1 MWSHCCGIIAV
12 GSLVWNH
19 CSGIVACGIIA
30 VESLSGKI
38 CEASR
43 RISRELGSIW
53 GCIWSIRRHPA
64 GTHRSRRHP
73 QAPRRHPGGPHE
85 AQEVREVKYHK
96 SGSPL
101 SPNTILNKTPQSY
114 KAFLRVTSI
123 MTAYFCGNLAP
134 VLWPQEY
141 HTSSLLIKTA
151 RIPSAKA
158 VWGIKTQFPFCLL
171 MMC

>member
-1 MWSHCCGIIAV
+1 MAWCALCFQSC
-12 GSLVWNH
+12 H
-19 CSGIVACGIIA
+19 CSHLVTNPNRAKAQVFPTIGWLIIKRCP
-30 VESLSGKI
+30 EIIFSGRLI
-38 CEASR
+38 M
-43 RISRELGSIW
+43 ELTIAHNRPKGSYLL
-53 GCIWSIRRHPA
+53 
-64 GTHRSRRHP
+64 
-73 QAPRRHPGGPHE
+73 PRRHPGGPHE